1 MTSQDPNQAPDAAPR
16 PQPALVTERLQLRP
30 VGPSD
35 VDALWALWIEP
46 EVRRFLWDDRIIAPD
61 EAAATVNDCLSLRDA
76 GLGLWMLDRRDV
88 PEGAG
93 RTIGCAGLLPVST
106 AAEFEPRLAGLVE
119 PLVALAPGVWRQGY
133 AHEALSALL
142 VYAKGSLGLSRLAG
156 VTDVPNV
163 ASDRML
169 RRVGFTV
176 LGETAGPRHPLRT
189 YVLELD

>member
-1 MTSQDPNQAPDAAPR
+1 MADESPR
-16 PQPALVTERLQLRP
+16 RQPALVTERLQLRP
-30 VGPSD
+30 VEHSD

-61 EAAATVNDCLSLRDA
+61 EAAATVSDCVALRDQ
-76 GLGLWMLDRRDV
+76 GLGLWVLDRRDV
-88 PEGAG
+88 PQGSG

-119 PLVALAPGVWRQGY
+119 PMVALAPSVWGQGY

-169 RRVGFTV
+169 RRAGFVV
-176 LGETAGPRHPLRT
+176 LSETAGPRYALRS
-189 YVLELD
+189 YLLDLA